1 MSYRD
6 DGDARTLRADALI
19 TEIADLE
26 RKKVAQA
33 AAEARLAAAR
43 QELADL
49 HAPVALPPPPA
60 PPVRTPGLLAHTLVF
75 TATAALAFA
84 GYTLLT

>member
-33 AAEARLAAAR
+33 AAEERLAAAR

-49 HAPVALPPPPA
+49 HAPVALPA